1 MSAKLTT
8 KNSLFFRYGEL
19 KIIAKLPSGD
29 WILTGINI
37 K

>member
-8 KNSLFFRYGEL
+8 KNSLNFPYGEL
-19 KIIAKLPSGD
+19 EITAKLPTGD
-29 WILTGINI
+29 WILTGVNT